1 MIIGI
6 DLGSNTLRIA
16 LIKHENGICVVEKS
30 FEAIVGSA
38 RGLRENMLISDEAKE
53 RIFNA
58 LKLAKEEFDFSLFEH
73 IAVAT
78 AAFRIAKNSD
88 IIFKQIQELFGIN
101 FQIISGDSEAR
112 YINLGVKN
120 ALNRLQI
127 PDKNYVCIDLG
138 GASSEISDSNT
149 FRSFK
154 FGIITFFEEFKTIKD
169 MNENVSSVVKQ
180 AKDFLSSFKKD
191 FIVLTSGVA
200 TTMAAL
206 KLGIDYDD
214 YDANLING
222 CSLDIQDFT
231 DFKQML
237 IELCD
242 DKADIVVGKNRKML
256 VVAGMILL
264 KELLKDE
271 SAKIVTIDDGLREG
285 IVVAYFKRE
294 FDKILKTKRG

>member
-16 LIKHENGICVVEKS
+16 LIKHEHGICVVEKS

-88 IIFKQIQELFGIN
+88 IIFQQIKELFGIN

-231 DFKQML
+231 DLKQML

>member
-16 LIKHENGICVVEKS
+16 LIKHENGICFVEKS

-88 IIFKQIQELFGIN
+88 IIFKQIQELFGIK

-120 ALNRLQI
+120 ALNRLEI
-127 PDKNYVCIDLG
+127 PNKNYVCIDLG
-138 GASSEISDSNT
+138 GASSEISDGNT

-169 MNENVSSVVKQ
+169 MSENVSSVVKQ
-180 AKDFLSSFKKD
+180 AKEFLSSFKKD

-231 DFKQML
+231 DLKQML

-271 SAKIVTIDDGLREG
+271 SVKIITIDDGLREG

-294 FDKILKTKRG
+294 FDKILKN

>member
-16 LIKHENGICVVEKS
+16 LIKHEHGICVVEKS

-88 IIFKQIQELFGIN
+88 IIFKQIKELFGIN

-180 AKDFLSSFKKD
+180 AKEFLSSFKKD

>member
-16 LIKHENGICVVEKS
+16 LIKHENGICFVEKS

-169 MNENVSSVVKQ
+169 MSENVSSVVKQ
-180 AKDFLSSFKKD
+180 AKEFLSSFKKD

>member
-16 LIKHENGICVVEKS
+16 LIKHEHGICVVEKS

-88 IIFKQIQELFGIN
+88 IIFQQIKELFGIN

-231 DFKQML
+231 DLKQML

-271 SAKIVTIDDGLREG
+271 SVKIVTIDDGLREG

>member
-88 IIFKQIQELFGIN
+88 IIFKQIQELFCIN

-231 DFKQML
+231 DLKQML